1 MREVE
6 EDKESKEDL
15 EKCVTSKCQE
25 IEMSLKQIISEKEME
40 LEHIR
45 KDLEEKAATEE
56 QLQAVVKQMN
66 QNLQEKT
73 NQIDLL
79 QAEVIENQAI
89 IQKLTT
95 GNKDA
100 GDGDSAAPVKEA
112 VAISPLGA
120 GSGEHWKPELE
131 GKIVDLEKE
140 KEQLQKKLQEVLT
153 SRKVIL
159 KKAQEKERHLREELK
174 QQKDD
179 YNRLQ
184 EQYDEQSKE
193 NENIGDQ
200 LKQLQSQVQESM
212 DRKVPGSGQQEPGSP
227 T

>member
-159 KKAQEKERHLREELK
+159 KRHGRK
-174 QQKDD
+174 KDILG
-179 YNRLQ
+179 R
-184 EQYDEQSKE
+184 S
-193 NENIGDQ
+193 
-200 LKQLQSQVQESM
+200 
-212 DRKVPGSGQQEPGSP
+212 
-227 T
+227 